1 MLCCVRR
8 QGFCFARIFQNKKL
22 EKTASYEWREVMG
35 VMGLIWGMG
44 ACLLLGALLLPVQVQ
59 GQALWAA
66 QLQGSLTLRVG
77 PLHVTLPRKRGGHDG
92 AGKRNSARRKVRP
105 MVLLRALKRRA
116 GLRRFLVRM
125 VHLDALRLRALI
137 ATGDAAHTA
146 LLSGA
151 VWGTLAVLPAGWRSR
166 MEIQVQP
173 DFFSSCTRAQ
183 GVWIIH
189 ARLGM
194 LLTGTLWLALA
205 AWQEGRGLKRR

>member
-1 MLCCVRR
+1 MD
-8 QGFCFARIFQNKKL
+8 G
-22 EKTASYEWREVMG
+22 REVMG
-35 VMGLIWGMG
+35 VVGLIWGIG
-44 ACLLLGALLLPVQVQ
+44 ACLLLGALMLLPVQVQ

-66 QLQGSLTLRVG
+66 QLQGSLTLRAG
-77 PLHVTLPRKRGGHDG
+77 PLHVTLPQKHRGQDG
-92 AGKRNSARRKVRP
+92 AGEKKAAGKKVRP
-105 MVLLRALKRRA
+105 MALLRALKRHT

-125 VHLDALRLRALI
+125 VHLDVLRLRALI

-146 LLSGA
+146 LLSGV
-151 VWGTLAVLPAGWRSR
+151 VWGTLAMLPVGWRSR

-205 AWQEGRGLKRR
+205 AWQEGRGQKRR